1 MVLTLSHTTF
11 HSYVNICGVFRA
23 IVISGGPGS
32 INDTKPVLCDPHIF
46 ELGIPI
52 LGICYGIQVFD

>member
-1 MVLTLSHTTF
+1 MLLENELGIQIDSNIVLF
-11 HSYVNICGVFRA
+11 YRA

-32 INDTKPVLCDPHIF
+32 VNDPNPAWCDPQIF

-52 LGICYGIQVFD
+52 LGICYGHQVCWL